1 MKREIKTLK
10 SKRFLL
16 VLRRG
21 AILKTLEYNDSLKNL
36 NETDL
41 KPIILALYFNDSTP
55 MSLTAIDAKIY
66 DKGIEQMTSRIV
78 ELSEELHLLI
88 QNEQ

>member
-1 MKREIKTLK
+1 M
-10 SKRFLL
+10 
-16 VLRRG
+16 LRRG

-55 MSLTAIDAKIY
+55 MSLTAIDVKIY

>member
-1 MKREIKTLK
+1 M
-10 SKRFLL
+10 
-16 VLRRG
+16 LRRG